1 MVRQRYFRLPLSLGL
16 VLALG
21 AVAFAQPAS
30 TQPAADPGV
39 VPDDMLTLVVGTRFV
54 PAPDGA
60 DAPSAH
66 ALFTRARI
74 PLSAFNETDHCID
87 QAALEVAQEYFTA
100 LGRLLGKAGHYYF
113 VPTTQWR
120 SPRSCARGCTA
131 SPRKPGTLARPRSSL
146 SDASSPQPKRQPWNR
161 HYADQALLAPRPR
174 HLVEQCHRADDQPPP
189 PQPSSRTAQN
199 RPGAQKYLV
208 VPKTSSKTAETHLTR
223 LLQQTTHLVSKM
235 LYRHLD
241 RWNVLGGEW

>member
-87 QAALEVAQEYFTA
+87 QAALELAQEYFTA

-113 VPTTQWR
+113 VPDDAVEKSAIMCER
-120 SPRSCARGCTA
+120 LH
-131 SPRKPGTLARPRSSL
+131 RKP
-146 SDASSPQPKRQPWNR
+146 PQAWN
-161 HYADQALLAPRPR
+161 
-174 HLVEQCHRADDQPPP
+174 
-189 PQPSSRTAQN
+189 
-199 RPGAQKYLV
+199 
-208 VPKTSSKTAETHLTR
+208 SSKTKILAIGRVVPTAEAPALE
-223 LLQQTTHLVSKM
+223 QTL
-235 LYRHLD
+235 R
-241 RWNVLGGEW
+241 